1 MCILLASQDPNPDY
15 NLIVIANRDE
25 FHHREAAPLKFWREK
40 PHILGGRDL
49 VAGGT
54 WLGIN
59 RNGYLAAITN
69 ISEGTGT
76 AQEFTTRGDI
86 VAEFL
91 NGKMKAQNFAKILR
105 DRHGNYNGFNL
116 IVYDGTTLYWDS
128 NRSEKGE
135 TISYQPFAVSNTT
148 PNNRWRKTERLKK
161 SFNKALEG
169 PSSDLPNRLL
179 SILMSSSC
187 NETSESVGSTK
198 RLNTLKDNI
207 FIRGNNYGT
216 RCSSVILFGSDGL
229 ISFTERRFNPYGE
242 ITGQNTV
249 SINLA
254 FSNNHG
260 IQ

>member
-1 MCILLASQDPNPDY
+1 MCILLASQDPNPYY

-59 RNGYLAAITN
+59 KNGYLAAITN

-76 AQEFTTRGDI
+76 AQEFTTRGNI

-91 NGKMKAQNFAKILR
+91 DGKMKAKNFAKTLR
-105 DRHGNYNGFNL
+105 NRHGSYNGFNL

-128 NRSEKGE
+128 NRSGKGE
-135 TISYQPFAVSNTT
+135 IISYQPFAVSNTT

-161 SFNKALEG
+161 SFNEAIKD
-169 PSSDLPNRLL
+169 PSTDLPNCLL
-179 SILMSSSC
+179 SILMPSSS
-187 NETSESVGSTK
+187 NKASESVGPTTS
-198 RLNTLKDNI
+198 LDTLKENI

-229 ISFTERRFNPYGE
+229 ISFTERRFNSSGE

-249 SINLA
+249 NINLA
-254 FSNNHG
+254 LSNHHG
-260 IQ
+260 TQ